1 MKPHPAPS
9 AFPRYSAEEFRRRA
23 EMHIAGSPGGFLDYA
38 EYRLN
43 PGAELGLNGM
53 VLKDAAVLIPIV
65 EHGDD
70 ARVIFTQRTSTLR
83 KHSGQIAFPG
93 GKLDSGETP
102 EIAALR
108 EAEEEIGLA
117 RHFVEVI
124 GHLPTIPVLSGF
136 RITPVLATV
145 KPGFELV
152 LNPDEV
158 ESAFDVPLSFLM
170 DPGNHQP
177 ERRMFGERE
186 WHYYVMLYQD
196 RRIWG
201 ITAGIVRSVYER
213 LYE

>member
-1 MKPHPAPS
+1 MKPHPALSGLPLFS
-9 AFPRYSAEEFRRRA
+9 ADEFRRRA
-23 EMHIAGSPGGFLDYA
+23 EMHISGSPGDFLQYGDYKI
-38 EYRLN
+38 N
-43 PGAELGLNGM
+43 PGTELGLEDM
-53 VLKDAAVLIPIV
+53 DLKDAAVLIAVV

-102 EIAALR
+102 ELAALR
-108 EAEEEIGLA
+108 EAEEEIGLG

-124 GHLPTIPVLSGF
+124 GRLPSVPVLSGF

-145 KPGFELV
+145 RPGFELTP
-152 LNPDEV
+152 NPGEV
-158 ESAFDVPLSFLM
+158 EFVFDVPLSFLM
-170 DPGNHQP
+170 NPANH
-177 ERRMFGERE
+177 RREKRKFGDRE
-186 WHYYVMLYQD
+186 WSYYEMPYRD